1 MGEVKTIKG
10 VDADSWSFFKSIAAK
25 NNMKMGKLFENMVEA
40 YKEKSSNAWDKI
52 LNPGYK
58 ISEKEAAYMKKAI
71 RKIRKDIG
79 FRA

>member
-1 MGEVKTIKG
+1 
-10 VDADSWSFFKSIAAK
+10 
-25 NNMKMGKLFENMVEA
+25 MKMGKLFENMVEA